1 MSKIFEAWTAVHEV
15 VVAIGICDGRI
26 SDDPDAFTAFP
37 HIHKEAT
44 LINDWASGT
53 TATELA
59 GTFHVWSE
67 YGGNKECLDI
77 FEQIRDAL
85 DGKTFAAGNGQVIA
99 YVQGGPIMRAP
110 DGVRFHGI
118 VRVILNH
125 QE

>member
-1 MSKIFEAWTAVHEV
+1 MSKLFEAWTAIHE
-15 VVAIGICDGRI
+15 ALAGICAGRI
-26 SDDPDAFTAFP
+26 SDEPFAFTLFP

-44 LINDWASGT
+44 PLNNWASGT
-53 TATELA
+53 KATELA

-67 YGGNKECLDI
+67 YGGTKECLDI
-77 FEQIRDAL
+77 YEQIRAAL
-85 DGKTFAAGNGQVIA
+85 DGKTFTAGNGSVIA
-99 YVQGGPIMRAP
+99 YVQGGPIMRDP